1 MTAECS
7 ALIRRKRQLSCF
19 IFHPPESIS
28 LRGGH
33 RLVQGTLPHIIHLN
47 PAAAVFINTIGIIFL
62 FQRGFNRSFFIF
74 FPLQNLEEM
83 RCKGEGE
90 VCCQHGQRRQCCKLF
105 SCLPQGTYFFSCMRT
120 ARLFIMR
127 FTIDISLNIVL

>member
-33 RLVQGTLPHIIHLN
+33 RLVQATLPHIIHLN
-47 PAAAVFINTIGIIFL
+47 PAAAVFINTMGIIFL
-62 FQRGFNRSFFIF
+62 FQRGFNRSFFNFFSSKLGGYVPQRGRRSWLSAWSVTTVLQIIF
-74 FPLQNLEEM
+74 LLSS
-83 RCKGEGE
+83 RDG
-90 VCCQHGQRRQCCKLF
+90 LF
-105 SCLPQGTYFFSCMRT
+105 SPVLELQDCL
-120 ARLFIMR
+120 
-127 FTIDISLNIVL
+127 

>member
-33 RLVQGTLPHIIHLN
+33 RLVQATLPHIIHLN
-47 PAAAVFINTIGIIFL
+47 PAAAVFINTMGIIFL
-62 FQRGFNRSFFIF
+62 FQRGFNRS
-74 FPLQNLEEM
+74 
-83 RCKGEGE
+83 
-90 VCCQHGQRRQCCKLF
+90 LF
-105 SCLPQGTYFFSCMRT
+105 QFFSFKTWRICASKGKEKLAVSMVSDDSVANYFPAFLKGRVFFSRIRT
-120 ARLFIMR
+120 ARLFITR
-127 FTIDISLNIVL
+127 FTIDIILNIVW